1 VDGGF
6 VPEQEEQGAR
16 HERGDPRDSMLLQAT
31 MTIGNGASSQLRV
44 RNLSAGGLMG
54 EGGSGLVIGQT
65 VSIELRN
72 IGTITGRIAWT
83 DQSRFG
89 VAFDNPIDPQ
99 LARKPAGTR
108 SADIR
113 LVPPVRVNPRRPG
126 LKIE

>member
-1 VDGGF
+1 MDGGF

-31 MTIGNGASSQLRV
+31 MTVGDGASSQLRV

-54 EGGSGLVIGQT
+54 EGGSALVVGET

-72 IGTITGRIAWT
+72 IGTVTGRIAWT
-83 DQSRFG
+83 EQSRFG
-89 VAFDNPIDPQ
+89 VAFDSPIDPQ
-99 LARKPAGTR
+99 LARKTVGTR
-108 SADIR
+108 SADSR
-113 LVPPVRVNPRRPG
+113 LVPPIRVNPRRPG